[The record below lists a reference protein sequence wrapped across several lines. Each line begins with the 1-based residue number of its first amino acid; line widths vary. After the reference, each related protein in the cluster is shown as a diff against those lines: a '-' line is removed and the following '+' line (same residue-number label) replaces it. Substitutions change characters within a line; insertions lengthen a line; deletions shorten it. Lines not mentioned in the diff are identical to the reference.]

1 MVERHPFLDLISHA
15 LLALGVMVIVF
26 PIYLALVGSTHS
38 AQDMAQSPIPIW
50 FGQDAWLNYRTILLG
65 EGPGVTS
72 QVPVA
77 RMMWVSLVTALSIAF
92 GKIVISL
99 LSAFAI
105 VYFNFPFRKA
115 VFWGIFITLM
125 LPVEV
130 RIVPTYQVVADF
142 GMINSFAGL
151 TIPLSASA
159 TATFLF
165 RQFFLTVPDELAEAA
180 KMDGASPMQFFWDVL
195 LPLSRTSIAALFVI
209 QFIYGW
215 NQYLWPLLMSTE
227 ERMYPI
233 VMGIRSMT
241 AGADSQV
248 QWNLVMATAI
258 LAMLPPALVVVLM
271 QKWFVKGLVDTEK

>member
-1 MVERHPFLDLISHA
+1 MVEKHPVLDFFSHT
-15 LLALGVMVIVF
+15 LLALGVVVIVF

-50 FGQDAWLNYRTILLG
+50 FGQDAWYNYRTILLG

-77 RMMWVSLVTALSIAF
+77 RMMWVSLVTALTIAF

-130 RIVPTYQVVADF
+130 RIVPTLPSGRRLWHGKQF
-142 GMINSFAGL
+142 CGL
-151 TIPLSASA
+151 DYPAHCLGYGHV
-159 TATFLF
+159 F
-165 RQFFLTVPDELAEAA
+165 VPAIFP
-180 KMDGASPMQFFWDVL
+180 DGA
-195 LPLSRTSIAALFVI
+195 R
-209 QFIYGW
+209 
-215 NQYLWPLLMSTE
+215 
-227 ERMYPI
+227 
-233 VMGIRSMT
+233 
-241 AGADSQV
+241 
-248 QWNLVMATAI
+248 
-258 LAMLPPALVVVLM
+258 
-271 QKWFVKGLVDTEK
+271 

>member
-130 RIVPTYQVVADF
+130 RIVPTYAVAANALQPFQVLMDVT
-142 GMINSFAGL
+142 GL
-151 TIPLSASA
+151 TWLIGMVSG
-159 TATFLF
+159 
-165 RQFFLTVPDELAEAA
+165 VE
-180 KMDGASPMQFFWDVL
+180 V
-195 LPLSRTSIAALFVI
+195 AL
-209 QFIYGW
+209 
-215 NQYLWPLLMSTE
+215 E
-227 ERMYPI
+227 
-233 VMGIRSMT
+233 
-241 AGADSQV
+241 
-248 QWNLVMATAI
+248 WNLLNSYT
-258 LAMLPPALVVVLM
+258 
-271 QKWFVKGLVDTEK
+271 GL